1 MWVENF
7 RVNSF
12 NFGWVDFRENGE
24 KKRVE
29 NRRENGWKW
38 GLVGRGVRRENWGL
52 TVFFSDP
59 SKFSFHKIWRK
70 WEKKRGRCV
79 LDKITILH
87 PSANFLFFF
96 FILYFPFFF
105 FLFLLFFFWWIKF
118 LLVCTLHNTFTLVHF
133 VCFYMFYFFFFY
145 PFGICLFYKL
155 KNKFEVSIQIFSNN
169 KYVTFCL
176 YI

>member
-70 WEKKRGRCV
+70 WEKKKGKMRVGQNYHSPPLSQLFV
-79 LDKITILH
+79 FFLHFVFPFFLFSFFTFFFLVDKISSCLH
-87 PSANFLFFF
+87 FAQYVHIGLFCLFLYVLFYF
-96 FILYFPFFF
+96 FILLAFAYF
-105 FLFLLFFFWWIKF
+105 I
-118 LLVCTLHNTFTLVHF
+118 N
-133 VCFYMFYFFFFY
+133 
-145 PFGICLFYKL
+145 
-155 KNKFEVSIQIFSNN
+155 
-169 KYVTFCL
+169 
-176 YI
+176 

>member
-1 MWVENF
+1 MWVENL
-7 RVNSF
+7 RVNFF
-12 NFGWVDFRENGE
+12 NFGWVDLRENGE

-105 FLFLLFFFWWIKF
+105 FLFLLFFF
-118 LLVCTLHNTFTLVHF
+118 LVDKISSCLHFAQYIHIGSF
-133 VCFYMFYFFFFY
+133 
-145 PFGICLFYKL
+145 CLFLYVL
-155 KNKFEVSIQIFSNN
+155 FIYLFFILLAFAYSIN
-169 KYVTFCL
+169 
-176 YI
+176 